1 LDAAAEPEALAELL
15 MSITLG
21 FVAQRALAG
30 SADVDAHVTAV
41 RALTRQP
48 SAVV

>member
-1 LDAAAEPEALAELL
+1 MAELL

-30 SADVDAHVTAV
+30 SVNVAPHAA
-41 RALTRQP
+41 ALASLTDGYG
-48 SAVV
+48 A